1 MEDIRKKIIR
11 SSESLSFKQKH
22 QILTVIADA
31 GLTDSTGKSNA
42 TDTFIDLRKLP
53 EPVLKEILRITNE
66 QTMY

>member
-1 MEDIRKKIIR
+1 MEDIRKRIIR

-31 GLTDSTGKSNA
+31 GHIDSTGKANSV
-42 TDTFIDLRKLP
+42 DTFVDLRKLG
-53 EPVLKEILRITNE
+53 EPVLKEILRIVNE